1 MIASKHSIDDIQLIG
16 GADVMA
22 GKAVLIKQS
31 IKWLQYVCT
40 CVRACISTLKL
51 LSYDECS
58 CPAVLRSLNQ
68 LKKLSVYMV

>member
-1 MIASKHSIDDIQLIG
+1 MVASKHSIDDIQLIG

-22 GKAVLIKQS
+22 GNMVLIKQS
-31 IKWLQYVCT
+31 IKWLQYVRT
-40 CVRACISTLKL
+40 CARACVSTQKL
-51 LSYDECS
+51 LSYAGCS